1 MNNRAALISEYPSN
15 FLPKGAVTIEGY
27 DPAAPEGDTACV
39 VKGMYVDGE
48 FHIQEVIYVMT
59 DYEEDQDNE

>member
-1 MNNRAALISEYPSN
+1 MTYRAALISEYSPN

-27 DPAAPEGDTACV
+27 APASPEGDAACV

-59 DYEEDQDNE
+59 EYEEEQDND